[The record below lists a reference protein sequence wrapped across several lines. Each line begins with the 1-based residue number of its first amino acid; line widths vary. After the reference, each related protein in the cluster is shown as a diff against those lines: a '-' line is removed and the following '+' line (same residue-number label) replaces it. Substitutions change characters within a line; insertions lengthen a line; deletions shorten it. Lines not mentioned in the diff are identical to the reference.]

1 MAGAQPVL
9 EQQWRRFVVTVLCGV
24 LGLTLGY
31 VTLAVLL
38 DPYETGRVTLMS
50 RGAVR
55 PQGPRTAIALR
66 GRDPAYDGALIGNS
80 HLQLIEPASLSRL
93 TGMPFVQLSVPATGP
108 SEQFAALHWFLR
120 HHPKPGAIVLSADA
134 FWCGDDPAFPSE
146 HAFPYWLIGD
156 WTAYLSGLL
165 RFTAAQETVNR
176 IGWLFDRRRKAAAAD
191 GWWNYEPD
199 YLALGFG
206 RDRRFAAKLDMPVG
220 SEPEPHR
227 NGPFPIETRLVAA
240 LAEVPPTTPVVLLFP
255 PVYAA
260 AEPPVGS
267 PRARAETAC
276 RAAIR
281 AGLSRHPLSEV
292 VDWRDGRP
300 QSRDPGAFFDQ
311 SHYRLPVAQAIG
323 GEIANA
329 IIRLR
334 SRDAEPGPRPWQPR
348 RTP

>member
-1 MAGAQPVL
+1 MVGRQPVPD
-9 EQQWRRFVVTVLCGV
+9 QRWRGFAATILSGIVAL
-24 LGLTLGY
+24 LLGY
-31 VTLAVLL
+31 LALAVLV
-38 DPYETGRVTLMS
+38 DPYETGRVTLIS

-66 GRDPAYDGALIGNS
+66 GRDTAYEAALIGNS
-80 HLQLIEPASLSRL
+80 HLQLIEPATMSRL
-93 TGMPFVQLSVPATGP
+93 TGVPFVQLSVPATGP
-108 SEQFAALHWFLR
+108 SEQFAVLHWFLR

-134 FWCGDDPAFPSE
+134 FWCVDDPAFTSE
-146 HAFPYWLIGD
+146 HPFPYWLIGD
-156 WTAYLSGLL
+156 WASYLRGLL

-176 IGWLFDRRRKAAAAD
+176 IGWLLDPKRKAAAAD
-191 GWWNYEPD
+191 GWWNYEAD
-199 YLALGFG
+199 YLALGYG
-206 RDRRFAAKLDMPVG
+206 RDTRLAAKLDVPAG
-220 SEPEPHR
+220 PEPEAHHA
-227 NGPFPIETRLVAA
+227 GPFPIESRLVTA
-240 LAEVPPTTPVVLLFP
+240 LAEIPTTTPVVLLFP

-260 AEPPVGS
+260 AEPPAGS
-267 PRARAETAC
+267 PRARAEAAC

-281 AGLSRHPLSEV
+281 AGLAHHPLSAV

-300 QSRDPGAFFDQ
+300 QSRDPGDFFDQ

-334 SRDAEPGPRPWQPR
+334 SRDADTGAQPWQPR